1 MTHFPSET
9 LLKLSFANNMIT
21 IKKLSPQWFWGVLTK
36 SSYYIE
42 TTRVGMNVFNL
53 SMKGE
58 RAHAQEKRA
67 AIQKSPVENFTI
79 TDKV

>member
-1 MTHFPSET
+1 
-9 LLKLSFANNMIT
+9 
-21 IKKLSPQWFWGVLTK
+21 
-36 SSYYIE
+36 
-42 TTRVGMNVFNL
+42 MNVFNL

-79 TDKV
+79 TDKVCSRPFHNVVLKI

>member
-1 MTHFPSET
+1 M
-9 LLKLSFANNMIT
+9 
-21 IKKLSPQWFWGVLTK
+21 LTK

-79 TDKV
+79 TDKVCSQSMYNTLFIFIVSYLLLPSLSGCML